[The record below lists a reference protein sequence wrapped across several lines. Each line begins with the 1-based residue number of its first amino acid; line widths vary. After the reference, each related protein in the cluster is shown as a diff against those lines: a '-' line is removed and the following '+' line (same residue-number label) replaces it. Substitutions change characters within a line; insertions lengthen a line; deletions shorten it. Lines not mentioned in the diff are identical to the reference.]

1 MGEIHWNVAKDDE
14 QNLRSIAMRFSLGT
28 SSIDTEVI
36 EGTETTN
43 IRLGNVWYEGRDAIP
58 DYKDPFYE
66 IAQQATED
74 PDGFWPSFGF
84 DTTSISNLEWTIT
97 HDVQSLEQV
106 ASAQN
111 ETHSIILVL
120 KGMPP
125 QLIGVELYGNDD
137 SAFVLSIEKGDDVQ
151 LFLQPDL
158 PKAAIEFDIEDP
170 VELSDGSTIWAGY
183 VPSGFTSEVNPADL
197 TFHVVESEATIVE
210 FNLADLS
217 SNQTDE
223 HGDWW
228 DFIYWDYSGD
238 GYFSSSDYYEIRTNS
253 SRVVSIK
260 TYDSWADS
268 WTDATFS

>member
-1 MGEIHWNVAKDDE
+1 M
-14 QNLRSIAMRFSLGT
+14 
-28 SSIDTEVI
+28 
-36 EGTETTN
+36 
-43 IRLGNVWYEGRDAIP
+43 
-58 DYKDPFYE
+58 
-66 IAQQATED
+66 
-74 PDGFWPSFGF
+74 
-84 DTTSISNLEWTIT
+84 
-97 HDVQSLEQV
+97 
-106 ASAQN
+106 
-111 ETHSIILVL
+111 
-120 KGMPP
+120 
-125 QLIGVELYGNDD
+125 LY
-137 SAFVLSIEKGDDVQ
+137 
-151 LFLQPDL
+151 
-158 PKAAIEFDIEDP
+158 
-170 VELSDGSTIWAGY
+170 SDSTIPAESSYHDPLVDIVNIYGAGY

-268 WTDATFS
+268 WTGDITNSND

>member
-1 MGEIHWNVAKDDE
+1 
-14 QNLRSIAMRFSLGT
+14 MRFSLGT
-28 SSIDTEVI
+28 TSIDTEVI

-84 DTTSISNLEWTIT
+84 DTTSISDLEWTIT

-268 WTDATFS
+268 WTGDITNSND